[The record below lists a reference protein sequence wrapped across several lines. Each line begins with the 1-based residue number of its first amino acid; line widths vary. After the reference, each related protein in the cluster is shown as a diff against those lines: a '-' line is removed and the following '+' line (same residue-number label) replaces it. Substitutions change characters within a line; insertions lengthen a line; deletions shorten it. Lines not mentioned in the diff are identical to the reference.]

1 MSTESIRMANS
12 IHEESLKEFINEENL
27 DMLDEFSAQ
36 QIANVV
42 IYMAD
47 NFKHG
52 SKVVQMPLFSKTA
65 NKGYF
70 LKVNNNHQGFVSVSD
85 IGQTGVS
92 RTEYYPFFT
101 DEDEGDFAGLCSL
114 AQMINEAWYSCVN

>member
-1 MSTESIRMANS
+1 MSTERIRMASS
-12 IHEESLKEFINEENL
+12 IHEESLKEFINDENL

-47 NFKHG
+47 AFKHG
-52 SKVVQMPLFSKTA
+52 NKVVQMPLFSKMA

-70 LKVNNNHQGFVSVSD
+70 LKANNNYQGFVSVSH
-85 IGQTGVS
+85 IEQTGVS

>member
-1 MSTESIRMANS
+1 MSTERIRMASS

-42 IYMAD
+42 INMAEA
-47 NFKHG
+47 FKHG
-52 SKVVQMPLFSKTA
+52 NKVVQMPLFSKMTH
-65 NKGYF
+65 KGYF
-70 LKVNNNHQGFVSVSD
+70 LKVNNNYQGFVSVSH
-85 IGQTGVS
+85 IEQTGIS
-92 RTEYYPFFT
+92 RTEYYPFFA